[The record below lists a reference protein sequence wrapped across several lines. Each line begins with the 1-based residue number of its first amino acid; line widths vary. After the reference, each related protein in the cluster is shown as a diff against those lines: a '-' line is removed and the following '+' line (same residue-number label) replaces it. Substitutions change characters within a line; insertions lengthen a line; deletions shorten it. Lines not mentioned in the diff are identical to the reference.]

1 MFRFLYR
8 PNPSEEHLFPWVFL
22 IRSKKQVSGTIIIII
37 IIIIAI
43 IIIIII
49 IIIIYYYYVH
59 FYYLRILKEG
69 LVAIKK

>member
-37 IIIIAI
+37 IIIII
-43 IIIIII
+43 TIIIII